1 MEFLEVLIFFL
12 IIYFAVSLAIRPLL
26 HEEKKEN
33 ISTYEDKAL
42 CLRDMHII
50 SDAELE
56 DVIEFLQEKQKK
68 ETERMQYQYYLD
80 FLDEL
85 KENGYLSEEDYLIKL
100 DKLKNH
106 FEINEVEYQ

>member
-1 MEFLEVLIFFL
+1 MEFLELLIFFL

-26 HEEKKEN
+26 PAEKKESK
-33 ISTYEDKAL
+33 STHEVKAL

-50 SDAELE
+50 SDAESE
-56 DVIEFLQEKQKK
+56 DIIEFLKEKQEK
-68 ETERMQYQYYLD
+68 ESERMQYQYYLG

-100 DKLKNH
+100 DKLKNY
-106 FEINEVEYQ
+106 FEINEVEYK